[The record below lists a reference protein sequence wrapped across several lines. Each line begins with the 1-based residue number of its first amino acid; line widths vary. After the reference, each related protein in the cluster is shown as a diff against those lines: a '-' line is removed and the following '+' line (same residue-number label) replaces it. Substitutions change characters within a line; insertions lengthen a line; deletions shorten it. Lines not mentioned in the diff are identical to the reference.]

1 LKTKER
7 KKKGMKEGKKERNR
21 EEEKDVCIYIRK
33 ERERKNNKAPRLS
46 RCIRS
51 FKRIQDQ
58 YPYSSFQP
66 CAIR

>member
-1 LKTKER
+1 MKEKEER
-7 KKKGMKEGKKERNR
+7 KEKGKRKNVYKNR
-21 EEEKDVCIYIRK
+21 EKEK
-33 ERERKNNKAPRLS
+33 NKAPHLS

-58 YPYSSFQP
+58 DPYSSFQP

>member
-1 LKTKER
+1 MEEKREKKYER
-7 KKKGMKEGKKERNR
+7 KKQRKRK
-21 EEEKDVCIYIRK
+21 EEKDVCIYIK
-33 ERERKNNKAPRLS
+33 ERKKKIINKAPRVS

-58 YPYSSFQP
+58 DPYSSFQP